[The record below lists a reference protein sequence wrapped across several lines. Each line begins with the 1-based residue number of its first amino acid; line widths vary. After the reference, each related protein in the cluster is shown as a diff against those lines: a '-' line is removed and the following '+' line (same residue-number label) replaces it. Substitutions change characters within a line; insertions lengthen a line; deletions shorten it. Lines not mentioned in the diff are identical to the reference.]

1 MGAMRGGRP
10 VAADY
15 EIYVRGRLGPE
26 IQHALADLR
35 PQVRADHTRLSADD
49 VDQASLHGILGRLRD
64 LALEVDSVWRTDS
77 ETID

>member
-1 MGAMRGGRP
+1 MT
-10 VAADY
+10 ADY

-26 IQHALADLR
+26 MQHALADLR

-49 VDQASLHGILGRLRD
+49 VDQASLYGILGRLRGF
-64 LALEVDSVWRTDS
+64 ALEVDAVWRTDF